1 MLPINGIVT
10 LECLCAIYGILVN
23 LVTML
28 PSSSCHKT
36 SEKNY
41 VYSRIIKCLLARTNE
56 AVTNVSESIV
66 TITYLFCISHACM
79 GDQKVVKETIIVHKR
94 WGEKLT

>member
-10 LECLCAIYGILVN
+10 VECLCAIYGILVN

-36 SEKNY
+36 SEK
-41 VYSRIIKCLLARTNE
+41 IMFIPGLL
-56 AVTNVSESIV
+56 NVCWQGQMKQ
-66 TITYLFCISHACM
+66 LQMC
-79 GDQKVVKETIIVHKR
+79 QR
-94 WGEKLT
+94 LL